1 MPMKMKTHQRINL
14 RKISMIPGHARET
27 DTKAKKKIDEE
38 GDLLP
43 EFVDDEENSCALGW
57 FDLASAR
64 HSMGT
69 LRINST
75 LLDLKDHSAAS
86 TLQVTDQEEYLV
98 DMGALNCLL
107 PTDQPRLSEHM
118 DDIIKMIEKIIE
130 NDCGYV
136 MEGGDVF
143 FSVDKSLDYGKL
155 SGQRME
161 HTRASER
168 ESLDYGLGMK
178 NFLW

>member
-1 MPMKMKTHQRINL
+1 MIRDSSLINL
-14 RKISMIPGHARET
+14 LKNV
-27 DTKAKKKIDEE
+27 
-38 GDLLP
+38 
-43 EFVDDEENSCALGW
+43 FFWQGW

-69 LRINST
+69 LCINST

-86 TLQVTDQEEYLV
+86 TLQVTDQE
-98 DMGALNCLL
+98 A
-107 PTDQPRLSEHM
+107 RLSEHM

-161 HTRASER
+161 HTRAGER
-168 ESLDYGLGMK
+168 ESLDCGLGMK

>member
-1 MPMKMKTHQRINL
+1 MELESAVMY
-14 RKISMIPGHARET
+14 MIYF
-27 DTKAKKKIDEE
+27 
-38 GDLLP
+38 LL
-43 EFVDDEENSCALGW
+43 
-57 FDLASAR
+57 
-64 HSMGT
+64 
-69 LRINST
+69 
-75 LLDLKDHSAAS
+75 
-86 TLQVTDQEEYLV
+86 Q
-98 DMGALNCLL
+98 
-107 PTDQPRLSEHM
+107 
-118 DDIIKMIEKIIE
+118 IIE

>member
-1 MPMKMKTHQRINL
+1 MTPFFSKRRRSMRKVIFFLSSLMMKK
-14 RKISMIPGHARET
+14 
-27 DTKAKKKIDEE
+27 
-38 GDLLP
+38 
-43 EFVDDEENSCALGW
+43 GW